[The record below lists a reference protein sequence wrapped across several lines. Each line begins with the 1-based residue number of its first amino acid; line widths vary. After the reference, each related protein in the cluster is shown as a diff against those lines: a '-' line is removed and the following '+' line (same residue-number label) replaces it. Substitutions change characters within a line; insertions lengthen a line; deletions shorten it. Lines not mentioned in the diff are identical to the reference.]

1 MSFFFKMPAVN
12 SVSDFSFFTVERAI
26 KTETDTRTSHRMLH
40 LLHSMPVI
48 CSTWIQNCPRFFIDS
63 IPYSQLT
70 FALCQSRNLDFC
82 SPHSNYL
89 STTLSSK
96 TISLGRRL
104 SRLPLS
110 SLHFYHSPCPTKPFR
125 FKGALAAC
133 WKSGI
138 WLCCCACNRTER
150 HRWQLN
156 RKVSHSQYYL
166 KI

>member
-1 MSFFFKMPAVN
+1 MPAVN

-96 TISLGRRL
+96 TISLGRGL
-104 SRLPLS
+104 SRYPLS
-110 SLHFYHSPCPTKPFR
+110 SLHFYHSPCPTKPFK
-125 FKGALAAC
+125 FKGALAVC

-150 HRWQLN
+150 HQWQLN